1 MKKKI
6 FLTLLSFVR
15 LRICFELDLEICV
28 FHILINV
35 KGVITYNNN
44 NNDDKMSDRIS
55 K

>member
-6 FLTLLSFVR
+6 FLTLLSLVR